1 MRRFSAGVLAHAP
14 ALTAFLNPT
23 VNAYKRLVPDSLAP
37 THANWGWDNRTTFI
51 RIPAER
57 GAATRVEV
65 RVGDGSA
72 NPYLAIAA
80 TLFAGL
86 RGITEELELPDPT
99 EGDAYT
105 QEQDN
110 ALPASLTEALD
121 ALEADAYLRDALG
134 APIVDTFLAMKR
146 FEAERHR
153 QWVSDWERDE
163 YLHHL

>member
-1 MRRFSAGVLAHAP
+1 M
-14 ALTAFLNPT
+14 
-23 VNAYKRLVPDSLAP
+23 
-37 THANWGWDNRTTFI
+37 
-51 RIPAER
+51 
-57 GAATRVEV
+57 
-65 RVGDGSA
+65 RVGDGTA

-86 RGITEELELPDPT
+86 HGLREEMRLPDAI

-110 ALPASLTEALD
+110 PLPGSLTEALD
-121 ALEADAYLRDALG
+121 ALERDAYIRDALG
-134 APIVDTFLAMKR
+134 APITETFLAMKR